1 MINQILIN
9 SFRATN
15 FFQQSLKI
23 SENQRFF
30 RGYQKR
36 PVARDLL
43 RKSEYPRK
51 SEYTSER
58 T

>member
-1 MINQILIN
+1 MINQMLIN
-9 SFRATN
+9 SFRAAD

-36 PVARDLL
+36 PMARDLL
-43 RKSEYPRK
+43 RKSEYL
-51 SEYTSER
+51 SER